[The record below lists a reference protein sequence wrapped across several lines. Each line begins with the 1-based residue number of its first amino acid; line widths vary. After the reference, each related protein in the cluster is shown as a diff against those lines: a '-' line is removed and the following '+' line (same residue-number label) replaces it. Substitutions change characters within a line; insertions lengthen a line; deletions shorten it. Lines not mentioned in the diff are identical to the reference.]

1 MCPNR
6 WTHYN
11 AKQIKLIFEKNEAT
25 EIIEFLNKPIKSIYE
40 DYIKDIDIEG
50 FQTLKDDLNN
60 IKQKMIEEQEEN
72 VDDYI
77 EKYKKITNN
86 LLLIF
91 KLKISRNKKD
101 KIKLNKKKARKIEGL
116 LITKIED
123 N

>member
-1 MCPNR
+1 M
-6 WTHYN
+6 
-11 AKQIKLIFEKNEAT
+11 IFEKNEAT
-25 EIIEFLNKPIKSIYE
+25 EIIEFLNKSIKSIYE

-60 IKQKMIEEQEEN
+60 IKQKIIEEQEEN

>member
-1 MCPNR
+1 
-6 WTHYN
+6 
-11 AKQIKLIFEKNEAT
+11 LIFEKNEAT

-60 IKQKMIEEQEEN
+60 IKKKMIEEQEEN

-77 EKYKKITNN
+77 EKYKTIDNN

-91 KLKISRNKKD
+91 SYLLQLFLLLLKKLP
-101 KIKLNKKKARKIEGL
+101 L
-116 LITKIED
+116 LLPQPYFSH
-123 N
+123 

>member
-1 MCPNR
+1 
-6 WTHYN
+6 
-11 AKQIKLIFEKNEAT
+11 
-25 EIIEFLNKPIKSIYE
+25 
-40 DYIKDIDIEG
+40 
-50 FQTLKDDLNN
+50 
-60 IKQKMIEEQEEN
+60 MIEEQEEN